1 MQEIECSCS
10 LNRSNDAIESNDA
23 IATEEERTLIDI
35 ANDRLKQ
42 QFFRLMSQ
50 EYRTS
55 LSTILMS
62 VDELEFDA
70 LELDREEAEICRRQ
84 IRLAVEHMRHLLHEA
99 RENF

>member
-10 LNRSNDAIESNDA
+10 LNHSEDVIESNDVIDTNEDRTA
-23 IATEEERTLIDI
+23 IDL

-70 LELDREEAEICRRQ
+70 MELDREETEICRQQ
-84 IRLAVEHMRHLLHEA
+84 IRLAVEHMRHLLYEA

>member
-1 MQEIECSCS
+1 MQESDPVLSHQVSGDIE
-10 LNRSNDAIESNDA
+10 ESNAAPQLEDG
-23 IATEEERTLIDI
+23 IDTI
-35 ANDRLKQ
+35 LKQ

-70 LELDREEAEICRRQ
+70 VELDREEAELCRQQ
-84 IRLAVEHMRHLLHEA
+84 IRLAIEHMRHLLDEA

>member
-10 LNRSNDAIESNDA
+10 LNRTDAVSETD
-23 IATEEERTLIDI
+23 EDRTPIDI

-70 LELDREEAEICRRQ
+70 MELDREETEICRQQ